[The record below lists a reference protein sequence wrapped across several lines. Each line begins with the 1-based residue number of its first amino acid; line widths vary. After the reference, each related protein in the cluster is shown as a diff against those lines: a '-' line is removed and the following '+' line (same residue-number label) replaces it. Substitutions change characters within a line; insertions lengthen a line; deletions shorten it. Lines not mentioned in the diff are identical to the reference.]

1 MAAASSEKVK
11 EIYRICKNY
20 LAEKMRDDYLVGF
33 LGLIFLHY
41 CEATLKI
48 VDLAPV
54 YEARDDKSM
63 LDLLDS
69 FARAIEINQN
79 FRIRSIFPIS
89 YSKMVDDVS
98 FVRMLKQVIKVFVSL
113 DREEILPAI
122 ELLEYAI
129 NISNI
134 RESRE
139 KEPCTPDCVAKLLAE
154 LLGARDE
161 HPKTVY
167 DPCSGYGT
175 MLQYAAQKL
184 NCSIAGQEISEITRA
199 ISIINLTIRGIDAHK
214 IWFGDVFSHPHN
226 VIGSKLDRFETFDA
240 VIVNPPFWGK
250 DWNANMVSPELNHHM
265 TCEMDPWHRFDY
277 GVPSPAKSE
286 YAFLMHSSACTKK
299 GGIVMVV
306 APYGALFRTSAEAKI
321 RKIMLES
328 GHLLG
333 VIGLPARLYDS
344 TPAPVCLIIF
354 RKGETLNDIIAD
366 QQSEPLND
374 VFFIDASQLGEVS
387 PSKRT
392 RRVLS
397 DKNIEKIVNTFL
409 ERKDIPLFARNVSLQ
424 EIRKNDYNLN
434 ISRYLSNRDDA
445 DLFNPDYLEK
455 EITSL
460 ETRLVEVHAEMD
472 RLLTD
477 IRKLED

>member
-1 MAAASSEKVK
+1 MTAASSDKVK
-11 EIYRICKNY
+11 EVYRICKNY
-20 LAEKMRDDYLVGF
+20 LFEKMRDDYLVGF
-33 LGLIFLHY
+33 LGLIYLHH
-41 CEATLKI
+41 CEKTLKI

-69 FARAIEINQN
+69 FARAIELNQSY
-79 FRIRSIFPIS
+79 RIRSIFPIS
-89 YSKMVDDVS
+89 YVKMSEEVG
-98 FVRMLKQVIKVFVSL
+98 FVRMTKQIVKVLSSL
-113 DREEILPAI
+113 GDDEILPAE

-134 RESRE
+134 KESRE
-139 KEPCTPDCVAKLLAE
+139 KEPSTPDCIAKLLAE
-154 LLGARDE
+154 LLASRSE
-161 HPKTVY
+161 KPNTVY

-175 MLQYAAQKL
+175 LLQYAAQRL
-184 NCSIAGQEISEITRA
+184 DCSVMGQEMDEITRA
-199 ISIINLTIRGIDAHK
+199 ISIINLSIRGIDAHK
-214 IWFGDVFSHPHN
+214 IWFGDSFAHPHN
-226 VIGSKLDRFETFDA
+226 VVGSKLDRLDTFDA
-240 VIVNPPFWGK
+240 VLVNPPFWGK

-306 APYGALFRTSAEAKI
+306 APYGALFRTSSEAKI

-354 RKGETLNDIIAD
+354 RKGETLSSIIAEHKD
-366 QQSEPLND
+366 DAVND

-387 PSKRT
+387 PTKRT
-392 RRVLS
+392 RRVIS
-397 DKNIEKIVNTFL
+397 DKSIDLIVKTYL
-409 ERKDIPLFARNVSLQ
+409 AKKDIPHFARNVPLK

-434 ISRYLSNRDDA
+434 ISRYISNRDDA
-445 DLFNPDYLEK
+445 DLFNPEYLEK
-455 EITSL
+455 EIESL
-460 ETRLVEVHAEMD
+460 ENRLVSVHAEMD
-472 RLLTD
+472 RLLAE
-477 IRKLED
+477 IKKEG